1 MADACSSRTSLV
13 GEAGG
18 AMRQP
23 CPWDTTGELRVPA
36 AWVIAI
42 VMIAYAARTLDRYE
56 PRRPVRWQ
64 A

>member
-1 MADACSSRTSLV
+1 MTR
-13 GEAGG
+13 
-18 AMRQP
+18 P

-36 AWVIAI
+36 AWVIA
-42 VMIAYAARTLDRYE
+42 VVTIAYAARTLDRYE